1 MGALVNPGDGW
12 SGLLRGTGRS
22 NFRHRALT
30 LVGALTNLSAR
41 HKGATYAGHRTH
53 MQRPQTLLTWRRQLA
68 AAARGPLAA
77 VALALATSLAAATDS
92 ASAQSLSFIRDTE
105 IEQLLNDYAQP
116 IFRVAGLGS
125 GRITMRIIRH
135 ESFNAFV
142 LDSRNVFIH
151 TGSLQA
157 SETPNQVIGV
167 IAHEAG
173 HIANAHLT
181 DLRAKI
187 ASDPTRGV
195 LSQFLFVGVLL
206 SQRRG
211 QELVADQAGLR
222 YLTATRQSG
231 LGMITTFERFAQEE
245 SFTLQ
250 RTPQSLFARSHPF
263 AADRIKQLRTQAQNT
278 PYWNTLDPAPLQ
290 LRHDMMR
297 AKISGYL
304 DRPQIV
310 FNRYPRE
317 DKSLPAR
324 YGRAIGTFFLSGIEQ
339 ALPLVDALIKEHP
352 SNPYFQ
358 EVKADFLM
366 RSGRAR
372 EAVPLLRR
380 ALQLAGPNAPLIAVR
395 LAQSLISADESKVD
409 EVIQLA
415 RKSLIQDPNPQA
427 HRILANAY
435 YKQNKLPDA
444 DLATAEALYLEGDLK
459 QAQIFAKRALPRLKS
474 GSPNWIR
481 AGDIVNFKIPG

>member
-1 MGALVNPGDGW
+1 MQKHPNRPTWLRRLGAA
-12 SGLLRGTGRS
+12 
-22 NFRHRALT
+22 AL
-30 LVGALTNLSAR
+30 AFA
-41 HKGATYAGHRTH
+41 AG
-53 MQRPQTLLTWRRQLA
+53 LA
-68 AAARGPLAA
+68 AP
-77 VALALATSLAAATDS
+77 TQS
-92 ASAQSLSFIRDTE
+92 ADAQGLSFIRDTE

-116 IFRVAGLGS
+116 IFRAAGLGA

-142 LDSRNVFIH
+142 LDGRNVFIH
-151 TGSLQA
+151 TGSLLA

-173 HIANAHLT
+173 HIANAHLS
-181 DLRAKI
+181 DLRSKI

-195 LSQFLFVGVLL
+195 LSQFLFVGVML
-206 SQRRG
+206 SQIRG
-211 QELVADQAGLR
+211 NEFVADQAGLR
-222 YLTATRQSG
+222 YLNATKQSG
-231 LGMITTFERFAQEE
+231 RGMIETFERFAKDET
-245 SFTLQ
+245 FTLQ
-250 RTPQSLFARSHPF
+250 RTPQSLFARTHPF
-263 AADRIKQLRTQAQNT
+263 AADRIVQLKTQAQAS
-278 PYWNTLDPAPLQ
+278 PSWNTQDPAPLQ

-310 FNRYPRE
+310 FNRFPRE
-317 DKSLPAR
+317 NTSLPAR
-324 YGRAIGTFFLSGIEQ
+324 YGRAIGMFFLNGIEQ
-339 ALPLVDALIKEHP
+339 ALPLIDALIKEHP
-352 SNPYFQ
+352 NNPYFI

-380 ALQLAGPNAPLIAVR
+380 SLQLAGSDAPLIAVR
-395 LAQSLISADESKVD
+395 LAQALISADDGKVD
-409 EVIQLA
+409 EVVQLV

-444 DLATAEALYLEGDLK
+444 DLATAEALYLEGDIK
-459 QAQIFAKRALPRLKS
+459 QAQIFAKRAMPRLKS

>member
-1 MGALVNPGDGW
+1 MA
-12 SGLLRGTGRS
+12 RGR
-22 NFRHRALT
+22 
-30 LVGALTNLSAR
+30 
-41 HKGATYAGHRTH
+41 
-53 MQRPQTLLTWRRQLA
+53 LA
-68 AAARGPLAA
+68 AAVLAFA
-77 VALALATSLAAATDS
+77 TGVAAPTNS
-92 ASAQSLSFIRDTE
+92 ANAQGLSFIRDTE

-116 IFRVAGLGS
+116 IFRAAGLGA

-142 LDSRNVFIH
+142 LDGRNVFIH
-151 TGSLQA
+151 TGSLQV

-173 HIANAHLT
+173 HIANAHLS
-181 DLRAKI
+181 DLRSKI

-195 LSQFLFVGVLL
+195 LSQFLFVGVML
-206 SQRRG
+206 SQIRG
-211 QELVADQAGLR
+211 NEFVADQAGLR
-222 YLTATRQSG
+222 YLNATKQSG
-231 LGMITTFERFAQEE
+231 RGMIDTFERFAKDET
-245 SFTLQ
+245 FTLQ
-250 RTPQSLFARSHPF
+250 RTPQSLFARTHPF
-263 AADRIKQLRTQAQNT
+263 AADRIVQLKTQAQASPN
-278 PYWNTLDPAPLQ
+278 WNTLDPAPLQ
-290 LRHDMMR
+290 HRHDMMR

-317 DKSLPAR
+317 NTTLPAR
-324 YGRAIGTFFLSGIEQ
+324 YGRAIGMFFLNGIDQ
-339 ALPLVDALIKEHP
+339 ALPLIDALIKEHP

-380 ALQLAGPNAPLIAVR
+380 SLQLAGSDAPLIAVR
-395 LAQSLISADESKVD
+395 LAQALISAEDSHVD
-409 EVIQLA
+409 EVIQLV

-444 DLATAEALYLEGDLK
+444 DLATAEALYLEGDIK
-459 QAQIFAKRALPRLKS
+459 QAQIFAKRAMPRLKN

>member
-1 MGALVNPGDGW
+1 
-12 SGLLRGTGRS
+12 
-22 NFRHRALT
+22 
-30 LVGALTNLSAR
+30 
-41 HKGATYAGHRTH
+41 
-53 MQRPQTLLTWRRQLA
+53 MQRHPNRPTWLRRLGAAALAFAAGLA
-68 AAARGPLAA
+68 AP
-77 VALALATSLAAATDS
+77 TQS
-92 ASAQSLSFIRDTE
+92 ADAQGLSFIRDTE

-116 IFRVAGLGS
+116 IFRAAGLGA

-142 LDSRNVFIH
+142 LDGRNVFIH
-151 TGSLQA
+151 TGSLLA

-173 HIANAHLT
+173 HIANAHLS
-181 DLRAKI
+181 DLRSKI

-195 LSQFLFVGVLL
+195 LSQFLFVGVML
-206 SQRRG
+206 SQIRG
-211 QELVADQAGLR
+211 NEFVADQAGLR
-222 YLTATRQSG
+222 YLNATKQSG
-231 LGMITTFERFAQEE
+231 RGMIETFERFAKDET
-245 SFTLQ
+245 FTLQ
-250 RTPQSLFARSHPF
+250 RTPQSLFARTHPF
-263 AADRIKQLRTQAQNT
+263 AADRIVQLKTQAQAS
-278 PYWNTLDPAPLQ
+278 PSWNTQDPAPLQ

-310 FNRYPRE
+310 FNRFPRE
-317 DKSLPAR
+317 NTSLPAR
-324 YGRAIGTFFLSGIEQ
+324 YGRAIGMFFLNGVEQ
-339 ALPLVDALIKEHP
+339 ALPLIDALIKEHP
-352 SNPYFQ
+352 NNPYFI

-380 ALQLAGPNAPLIAVR
+380 SLQLAGSDAPLIAVR
-395 LAQSLISADESKVD
+395 LAQALISADDGKVD
-409 EVIQLA
+409 EVVQLV

-444 DLATAEALYLEGDLK
+444 DLATAEALYLEGDIK
-459 QAQIFAKRALPRLKS
+459 QAQIFAKRAMPRLKS

>member
-1 MGALVNPGDGW
+1 
-12 SGLLRGTGRS
+12 
-22 NFRHRALT
+22 
-30 LVGALTNLSAR
+30 
-41 HKGATYAGHRTH
+41 
-53 MQRPQTLLTWRRQLA
+53 MQRHPNRPTWLRRLGAAALAFAAGLA
-68 AAARGPLAA
+68 AP
-77 VALALATSLAAATDS
+77 TQS
-92 ASAQSLSFIRDTE
+92 ANAQGLSFIRDTE
-105 IEQLLNDYAQP
+105 IEQLLSDYAQP
-116 IFRVAGLGS
+116 IFRAAGLGA

-142 LDSRNVFIH
+142 LDGRNVFIH
-151 TGSLQA
+151 TGSLLA
-157 SETPNQVIGV
+157 SDTPNQVIGV

-173 HIANAHLT
+173 HIANAHLS
-181 DLRAKI
+181 DLRSKI

-195 LSQFLFVGVLL
+195 LSQFLFVGVML
-206 SQRRG
+206 SQIRG
-211 QELVADQAGLR
+211 NEFVADQAGLR
-222 YLTATRQSG
+222 YLNATKQSG
-231 LGMITTFERFAQEE
+231 RGMIETFERFAKDET
-245 SFTLQ
+245 FTLQ
-250 RTPQSLFARSHPF
+250 RTPQSLFARTHPF
-263 AADRIKQLRTQAQNT
+263 AADRIVQLKTQAQAS
-278 PYWNTLDPAPLQ
+278 PSWNTQDPAPLQ

-310 FNRYPRE
+310 FNRFPRE
-317 DKSLPAR
+317 NTSLPAR
-324 YGRAIGTFFLSGIEQ
+324 YGRAIGMFFLNGVEQ
-339 ALPLVDALIKEHP
+339 ALPLIDALIKEHP
-352 SNPYFQ
+352 NNPYFI

-380 ALQLAGPNAPLIAVR
+380 SLQLAGSDAPLIAVR
-395 LAQSLISADESKVD
+395 LAQALISADDGKVD
-409 EVIQLA
+409 EVVQLV

-444 DLATAEALYLEGDLK
+444 DLATAEALYLEGDIK
-459 QAQIFAKRALPRLKS
+459 QAQIFAKRAMPRLKS

>member
-1 MGALVNPGDGW
+1 MTNHANLWIW
-12 SGLLRGTGRS
+12 S
-22 NFRHRALT
+22 
-30 LVGALTNLSAR
+30 
-41 HKGATYAGHRTH
+41 
-53 MQRPQTLLTWRRQLA
+53 RRLA
-68 AAARGPLAA
+68 AAVVALAA
-77 VALALATSLAAATDS
+77 VLVTQPKAVR
-92 ASAQSLSFIRDTE
+92 AQELSFIRDTE
-105 IEQLLNDYAQP
+105 IEKLLSDYAQP

-142 LDSRNVFIH
+142 LDGRNVFIH
-151 TGSLQA
+151 TGTLQA

-173 HIANAHLT
+173 HIANAHLA

-195 LSQFLFVGVLL
+195 LSQLLFVGVLL
-206 SQRRG
+206 GQRRG

-222 YLTATRQSG
+222 YLTATQQSG
-231 LGMITTFERFAQEE
+231 LGMIQTFERFAQEE

-263 AADRIKQLRTQAQNT
+263 ASDRLTQLRTQAQAT
-278 PYWNTLDPAPLQ
+278 AFWSTKDPAPLQ

-317 DKSLPAR
+317 DKSLPAQ
-324 YGRAIGTFFLSGIEQ
+324 YGRAIGTFFLSGIDQ
-339 ALPLVDALIKEHP
+339 ALPLVDALIKDHP
-352 SNPYFQ
+352 NNPYFH

-372 EAVPLLRR
+372 EAIPLMRR
-380 ALQLAGPNAPLIAVR
+380 SLQLAGPEAPLIAVR
-395 LAQSLISADESKVD
+395 LAQALISADDSKVE
-409 EVIQLA
+409 EVVQLV

-435 YKQNKLPDA
+435 YKQDKLPDA
-444 DLATAEALYLEGDLK
+444 DLATAEALFLEGDLK
-459 QAQIFAKRALPRLKS
+459 QAQIFAKRALPRLKN

>member
-1 MGALVNPGDGW
+1 MEPYKQAMVSPMQNHPKFW
-12 SGLLRGTGRS
+12 AWRGR
-22 NFRHRALT
+22 
-30 LVGALTNLSAR
+30 
-41 HKGATYAGHRTH
+41 
-53 MQRPQTLLTWRRQLA
+53 LA
-68 AAARGPLAA
+68 AAS
-77 VALALATSLAAATDS
+77 LALAAGLGAPARPAE
-92 ASAQSLSFIRDTE
+92 AQGLSFIRDTE

-116 IFRVAGLGS
+116 IFRAAGLGS

-135 ESFNAFV
+135 DSFNAFV
-142 LDSRNVFIH
+142 LDGRNVFVH
-151 TGSLQA
+151 TGTLQA

-173 HIANAHLT
+173 HIANAHLSE
-181 DLRAKI
+181 LRSKI

-206 SQRRG
+206 GQRRG

-222 YLTATRQSG
+222 YLNATKQSG
-231 LGMITTFERFAQEE
+231 RGMIDTFERFAQEE
-245 SFTLQ
+245 SFSLQ
-250 RTPQSLFARSHPF
+250 RTPQNLFARSHPY
-263 AADRIKQLRTQAQNT
+263 AADRITQLRPAAQAS
-278 PYWNTLDPAPLQ
+278 PYWNVRDPAPLQ

-310 FNRYPRE
+310 FNRYPQS
-317 DKSLPAR
+317 DQSLPAR
-324 YGRAIGTFFLSGIEQ
+324 YGRAIGTFFMSGVDR
-339 ALPLVDALIKEHP
+339 ALPLIDALIKEQP
-352 SNPYFQ
+352 NNPYFH

-372 EAVPLLRR
+372 EAVPVMRR
-380 ALQLAGPNAPLIAVR
+380 AAQLAGPNAPLISVR
-395 LAQSLISADESKVD
+395 LAQAMVTSDDSNLDEIIS
-409 EVIQLA
+409 LA

-427 HRILANAY
+427 YRILANAF
-435 YKQNKLPDA
+435 YKQNRLPEA
-444 DLATAEALYLEGDLK
+444 DLATAEALFLEGDLK
-459 QAQIFAKRALPRLKS
+459 QAQIFAKRAQPRLKN

>member
-1 MGALVNPGDGW
+1 MQGYEK
-12 SGLLRGTGRS
+12 LRIW
-22 NFRHRALT
+22 
-30 LVGALTNLSAR
+30 
-41 HKGATYAGHRTH
+41 
-53 MQRPQTLLTWRRQLA
+53 QTR
-68 AAARGPLAA
+68 LAA
-77 VALALATSLAAATDS
+77 VIVLVLALSTAAPVTRAE
-92 ASAQSLSFIRDTE
+92 AQGLSFIRDTE

-116 IFRVAGLGS
+116 IFRAAGLGA

-142 LDSRNVFIH
+142 LDGRNVFIH
-151 TGSLQA
+151 TGSLQV

-173 HIANAHLT
+173 HIANAHLS
-181 DLRAKI
+181 DLRSKI
-187 ASDPTRGV
+187 AADPTRGF
-195 LSQFLFVGVLL
+195 LSQFLFVGVML
-206 SQRRG
+206 SQIRG
-211 QELVADQAGLR
+211 NEFVADQAGMR
-222 YLTATRQSG
+222 YLNATKQSG
-231 LGMITTFERFAQEE
+231 RGMIETFERFAQEE
-245 SFTLQ
+245 TFTLQ
-250 RTPQSLFARSHPF
+250 KTPQSLFARTHPF
-263 AADRIKQLRTQAQNT
+263 ASDRITQLKTQAQNS
-278 PYWNTLDPAPLQ
+278 PYWNTKDPAPLQ
-290 LRHDMMR
+290 HRHDMMR
-297 AKISGYL
+297 AKIAGYL

-317 DKSLPAR
+317 DTSLPAR
-324 YGRAIGTFFLSGIEQ
+324 YGRAIGMFFLSGVDQ
-339 ALPLVDALIKEHP
+339 AMPLIDALIKEHP
-352 SNPYFQ
+352 NNPYFQ

-372 EAVPLLRR
+372 DAVPLLRR
-380 ALQLAGPNAPLIAVR
+380 ALQLAGSDAPLIAVR
-395 LAQSLISADESKVD
+395 LGQALISADESKVE
-409 EVIQLA
+409 EVVQLV

>member
-1 MGALVNPGDGW
+1 M
-12 SGLLRGTGRS
+12 TKQQK
-22 NFRHRALT
+22 FRAWPR
-30 LVGALTNLSAR
+30 
-41 HKGATYAGHRTH
+41 
-53 MQRPQTLLTWRRQLA
+53 
-68 AAARGPLAA
+68 
-77 VALALATSLAAATDS
+77 LAAATLVLS
-92 ASAQSLSFIRDTE
+92 AALFAPARPAEAQGLSFIRDTE

-116 IFRVAGLGS
+116 IFRAAGLGS

-135 ESFNAFV
+135 EAFNAFV
-142 LDSRNVFIH
+142 LDGRNVFVH
-151 TGSLQA
+151 TGTLQA
-157 SETPNQVIGV
+157 SDTPNQVIGV

-173 HIANAHLT
+173 HIANAHLA
-181 DLRAKI
+181 DLRSKI
-187 ASDPTRGV
+187 AADPTRGV

-222 YLTATRQSG
+222 YLNATKQSG
-231 LGMITTFERFAQEE
+231 RGMIEVFERFAEDE

-263 AADRIKQLRTQAQNT
+263 AADRIAQLRSRAQT
-278 PYWNTLDPAPLQ
+278 APFWNERDPAALQ

-310 FNRYPRE
+310 FNRYPQT
-317 DKSLPAR
+317 DQSLPAR
-324 YGRAIGTFFLSGIEQ
+324 YGRAIGTFFGSGVDR
-339 ALPLVDALIKEHP
+339 ALPLVDALIKEQP
-352 SNPYFQ
+352 NNPYFH

-372 EAVPLLRR
+372 EAVPIMRR
-380 ALQLAGPNAPLIAVR
+380 AAQLAGPDAPLITVR
-395 LAQSLISADESKVD
+395 LAQAMSSAEDGKLD
-409 EVIQLA
+409 EVINLA

-427 HRILANAY
+427 YRILANAY
-435 YKQNKLPDA
+435 YKQDRLPEA
-444 DLATAEALYLEGDLK
+444 DLATAEALFLEGDLK
-459 QAQIFAKRALPRLKS
+459 QAQIFAKRAQPRLKN